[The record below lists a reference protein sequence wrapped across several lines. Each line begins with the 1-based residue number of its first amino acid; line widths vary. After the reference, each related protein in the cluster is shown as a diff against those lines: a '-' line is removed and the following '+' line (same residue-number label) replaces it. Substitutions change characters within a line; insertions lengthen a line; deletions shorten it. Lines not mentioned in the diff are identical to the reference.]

1 MNTIQCDNKNQYD
14 CLIQKKSYFY
24 PQYQIL
30 ENEQKALFIIRKN
43 TLILQNCTDTVTVNQ
58 DQVIFLQQGNYTIKT
73 PATEPTEIIYIPLS
87 DDFLRDFTSKY
98 NDILSRIERDEDFSS
113 AFICFQNSPL
123 IQFCSNGFE
132 YMTIHSCPETFTQ
145 LRIEELLIL
154 LLSTEQGSDLMAL
167 LRQLS
172 HRQIDRLKLFM
183 EKNHLKNWKLKQ
195 FAREFGMGLT
205 TFKELFNHVYG
216 TSPRTWIC
224 ERRIIYAHQLLLTT
238 EMSIVDISME
248 SGFSSQSYF
257 TQSYHRR
264 FNMTPSKARNL
275 RLKL

>member
-1 MNTIQCDNKNQYD
+1 MNTIQCGENTKQD
-14 CLIQKKSYFY
+14 CVIQKLSYFY

-30 ENEQKALFIIRKN
+30 ENNQKALYIIRN
-43 TLILQNCTDTVTVNQ
+43 NALVLQNCTNTITINK
-58 DQVIFLQQGNYTIKT
+58 DQIIFLQQGNYTIKT
-73 PATEPTEIIYIPLS
+73 LGNEPCETIYIPLS
-87 DDFLRDFTSKY
+87 DNFLRNFMSK
-98 NDILSRIERDEDFSS
+98 NSDILSNIDREENFSS
-113 AFICFQNSPL
+113 AFICFEDSPL
-123 IQFCSNGFE
+123 IHFCSNGFD
-132 YMTIHSCPETFTQ
+132 YLSSQNCPDTFTQ
-145 LRIEELLIL
+145 LRIEEMLIL
-154 LLSTEQGSDLMAL
+154 LLSSEQGANLMAL

-172 HRQIDRLKLFM
+172 HRQVDRLKIFM

-264 FNMTPSKARNL
+264 FNMTPSKARH
-275 RLKL
+275 LKLKL

>member
-1 MNTIQCDNKNQYD
+1 MNTMLCDKNDQYD
-14 CLIQKKSYFY
+14 CTIQKRSYFY

-30 ENEQKALFIIRKN
+30 ENEQKAIFLIRKN
-43 TLILQNCTDTVTVNQ
+43 ALILQNCTDTVTINEH
-58 DQVIFLQQGNYTIKT
+58 QVLFLQQGNYTIKT
-73 PATEPTEIIYIPLS
+73 QGSEPTDIIYIPLS
-87 DDFLRDFTSKY
+87 DDFLRDFMSKY
-98 NDILSRIERDEDFSS
+98 NDILSQIERDEAFSS
-113 AFICFQNSPL
+113 AFICFQNSSL

-132 YMTIHSCPETFTQ
+132 YLTVQSCPETFTQ

-154 LLSTEQGSDLMAL
+154 LLSSEHGSDLMAL

-172 HRQIDRLKLFM
+172 HRQVDRLKIFM

-275 RLKL
+275 RSKL

>member
-58 DQVIFLQQGNYTIKT
+58 DQIIFLQQGNYTIKT
-73 PATEPTEIIYIPLS
+73 PATEPAEIIYIPLS

-98 NDILSRIERDEDFSS
+98 NDILSQIERDEDFSS

-132 YMTIHSCPETFTQ
+132 YITIHSCPETFTQ

>member
-1 MNTIQCDNKNQYD
+1 MNTIQCNKTKQYD
-14 CLIQKKSYFY
+14 CAIQKKSYLY
-24 PQYQIL
+24 PQYQVL
-30 ENEQKALFIIRKN
+30 ENEQKALFLIRKN
-43 TLILQNCTDTVTVNQ
+43 TLILQNCTDTVTAIE
-58 DQVIFLQQGNYTIKT
+58 DQVLFLQQGNYTIKT
-73 PATEPTEIIYIPLS
+73 QGVEPTDIIYIPLS
-87 DDFLRDFTSKY
+87 DDFLRNFMSKY
-98 NDILSRIERDEDFSS
+98 NDILCQIDRDEEFTS
-113 AFICFQNSPL
+113 AFILFQNSPL

-132 YMTIHSCPETFTQ
+132 YLILQSCPETFTQ

-172 HRQIDRLKLFM
+172 HRQVDRLKIFM

-205 TFKELFNHVYG
+205 TFKELFSHVYG

-275 RLKL
+275 RSKL

>member
-1 MNTIQCDNKNQYD
+1 MNTIQCDKTDLYD
-14 CLIQKKSYFY
+14 SNIQKRSYFY

-30 ENEQKALFIIRKN
+30 ENEQKALFLIQKN
-43 TLILQNCTDTVTVNQ
+43 ALTLQNCTDTVTINENQ
-58 DQVIFLQQGNYTIKT
+58 VLFLQQGSYTIKT
-73 PATEPTEIIYIPLS
+73 QGAEPTDIIYIPLS
-87 DDFLRDFTSKY
+87 DDFLRDFMSKH
-98 NDILSRIERDEDFSS
+98 NDILCQIERDDEFSS

-132 YMTIHSCPETFTQ
+132 YLTAQSCPKAFTQ

-154 LLSTEQGSDLMAL
+154 LLSTENGSDLMAL

-172 HRQIDRLKLFM
+172 HRQVDRLKIFM

-264 FNMTPSKARNL
+264 FNMTPSKARNI
-275 RLKL
+275 RSKL

>member
-1 MNTIQCDNKNQYD
+1 MNTIQCSENNKKESS
-14 CLIQKKSYFY
+14 IQRKSYFY

-30 ENEQKALFIIRKN
+30 EIDQKALYIVRKN
-43 TLILQNCTDTVTVNQ
+43 ALTLQNCTNTVLVNQ
-58 DQVIFLQQGNYTIKT
+58 DQVLFLQQGSYTIKT
-73 PATEPTEIIYIPLS
+73 QKAEPCEIIYIPLS
-87 DDFLRDFTSKY
+87 DDFLRNFMSKY
-98 NDILSRIERDEDFSS
+98 SDILSNIERDETFSS
-113 AFICFQNSPL
+113 AFICFQDSPL
-123 IQFCSNGFE
+123 IHFCNNGFE
-132 YMTIHSCPETFTQ
+132 YLSSQDCPDTFTQ

-154 LLSTEQGSDLMAL
+154 LLSTEQGADLMAL

-172 HRQIDRLKLFM
+172 HRQVDRLKIFM

-195 FAREFGMGLT
+195 FSREFGMGLT

-264 FNMTPSKARNL
+264 FSMTPSKARNL
-275 RLKL
+275 KLKL

>member
-1 MNTIQCDNKNQYD
+1 M
-14 CLIQKKSYFY
+14 
-24 PQYQIL
+24 
-30 ENEQKALFIIRKN
+30 
-43 TLILQNCTDTVTVNQ
+43 QNCTDTVTVIENQ
-58 DQVIFLQQGNYTIKT
+58 VLFLQQGNYTIKT
-73 PATEPTEIIYIPLS
+73 QGTEPTDIIYIPLS
-87 DDFLRDFTSKY
+87 DDFLRDFMSKY
-98 NDILSRIERDEDFSS
+98 NDILCQIERDEEFSS
-113 AFICFQNSPL
+113 AFICFQNSSL

-132 YMTIHSCPETFTQ
+132 YLTVQSCPETFTQ
-145 LRIEELLIL
+145 LRVEELLIL

-172 HRQIDRLKLFM
+172 HRQVDRLKIFM

-264 FNMTPSKARNL
+264 FNMTPSKARNIKS
-275 RLKL
+275 KL

>member
-1 MNTIQCDNKNQYD
+1 MNTIQCDKIERSD
-14 CLIQKKSYFY
+14 CAIQKRSYFY

-30 ENEQKALFIIRKN
+30 ENEQKAIFLIRKN
-43 TLILQNCTDTVTVNQ
+43 ALTLQNCTDTVITNENQ
-58 DQVIFLQQGNYTIKT
+58 VLFLQQGSYTIRT
-73 PATEPTEIIYIPLS
+73 QGAEPTDVIYIPLS
-87 DDFLRDFTSKY
+87 DDFLRDFMSKY
-98 NDILSRIERDEDFSS
+98 NDILCQIERDEEFSS

-132 YMTIHSCPETFTQ
+132 YLTVQSCPETFTQ

-172 HRQIDRLKLFM
+172 HRQVDRLKIFM

-238 EMSIVDISME
+238 EMSIVDVSME

-275 RLKL
+275 RSKL

>member
-1 MNTIQCDNKNQYD
+1 MNTTNYSENNQYD
-14 CLIQKKSYFY
+14 CAIQKRSFLY

-30 ENEQKALFIIRKN
+30 ENAQKALFIIRDN
-43 TLILQNCTDTVTVNQ
+43 SIILQNCTDTVMATK
-58 DQVIFLQQGNYTIKT
+58 DQILFLQQGNYTIKT
-73 PATEPTEIIYIPLS
+73 QGTEPTVVIHIPLS
-87 DDFLRDFTSKY
+87 DDFLRNFISKY
-98 NDILSRIERDEDFSS
+98 SDILSSIERDEEFSS
-113 AFICFQNSPL
+113 AFICFQDSPL
-123 IQFCSNGFE
+123 IHFCNNGFE
-132 YMTIHSCPETFTQ
+132 YITSQACPETFTQ

-154 LLSTEQGSDLMAL
+154 LLSTEQGADFMAL

-172 HRQIDRLKLFM
+172 HRQVDRLKIFM

-205 TFKELFNHVYG
+205 TFKELFNRVYG

-264 FNMTPSKARNL
+264 FNMTPSKARS
-275 RLKL
+275 LKLKL

>member
-1 MNTIQCDNKNQYD
+1 MNTIQCNKTEQYD
-14 CLIQKKSYFY
+14 CAIQKKSYLY
-24 PQYQIL
+24 PQYQVL
-30 ENEQKALFIIRKN
+30 ENEQKALFLIRKN
-43 TLILQNCTDTVTVNQ
+43 TLILQNCTDTVTAIE
-58 DQVIFLQQGNYTIKT
+58 DQVLFLQQGNYTIKT
-73 PATEPTEIIYIPLS
+73 QGVEPTDIIYIPLS
-87 DDFLRDFTSKY
+87 DDFLRNFMSKY
-98 NDILSRIERDEDFSS
+98 NDILCQIDRDEEFTS
-113 AFICFQNSPL
+113 AFILFQNSPL

-132 YMTIHSCPETFTQ
+132 YLILQSCPETFTQ

-172 HRQIDRLKLFM
+172 HRQVDRLKIFM

-205 TFKELFNHVYG
+205 TFKELFSHVYG

-275 RLKL
+275 RSKL

>member
-1 MNTIQCDNKNQYD
+1 MNTIQYDRNNQND
-14 CLIQKKSYFY
+14 CEIQKKSFFY

-30 ENEQKALFIIRKN
+30 ENEQKALFLIRKN
-43 TLILQNCTDTVTVNQ
+43 ALILQNCTDTITVDQ
-58 DQVIFLQQGNYTIKT
+58 DQVLFLQQGNYTIKT
-73 PATEPTEIIYIPLS
+73 QGIEPVDIIAIPLS
-87 DDFLRDFTSKY
+87 DDFLRNFMSKY
-98 NDILSRIERDEDFSS
+98 NDILCNIERDEEFSG

-123 IQFCSNGFE
+123 IHFCSNGFE
-132 YMTIHSCPETFTQ
+132 YLTTQSCPKAFTQ
-145 LRIEELLIL
+145 LRIEEFLVL

-172 HRQIDRLKLFM
+172 HRQVDRLKIFM

-264 FNMTPSKARNL
+264 FNMTPSKARNI

>member
-1 MNTIQCDNKNQYD
+1 MNTIPCDNKNQYD

-43 TLILQNCTDTVTVNQ
+43 ALILQNCTDTVTVNQ

-87 DDFLRDFTSKY
+87 DDFLRDFISKY
-98 NDILSRIERDEDFSS
+98 NDILSRIERDQDFSS

-132 YMTIHSCPETFTQ
+132 YITIHSCPETFTQ

-264 FNMTPSKARNL
+264 FNMTPSKA
-275 RLKL
+275 

>member
-1 MNTIQCDNKNQYD
+1 MNTIKCSENNLND
-14 CLIQKKSYFY
+14 CAIQKKTYLS

-30 ENEQKALFIIRKN
+30 KSDQKALYIIRKN
-43 TLILQNCTDTVTVNQ
+43 ALILQNCNDTVLVNQ
-58 DQVIFLQQGNYTIKT
+58 DQILFLQQGNYTIKT
-73 PATEPTEIIYIPLS
+73 QNSEPCEAIYIPLK
-87 DDFLRDFTSKY
+87 DDFLRNFMSKY
-98 NDILSRIERDEDFSS
+98 SDILSNIERDETFSS
-113 AFICFQNSPL
+113 SFICFQDSPL
-123 IQFCSNGFE
+123 IHYCNNGLE
-132 YMTIHSCPETFTQ
+132 YLFYQDCPNTFTK

-154 LLSTEQGSDLMAL
+154 LLSTEQGIELMAL

-172 HRQIDRLKLFM
+172 HRQVDRLQIFM

-205 TFKELFNHVYG
+205 TFKELFSHVYG

-275 RLKL
+275 KLKL

>member
-43 TLILQNCTDTVTVNQ
+43 ILILQNCTDTVTVHQ
-58 DQVIFLQQGNYTIKT
+58 DQIIFLQQGNYTIKT
-73 PATEPTEIIYIPLS
+73 PATEPAEIIYIPLS
-87 DDFLRDFTSKY
+87 DDFLRGFTSKY
-98 NDILSRIERDEDFSS
+98 NDILSQIERDEDFSS

-132 YMTIHSCPETFTQ
+132 YITIHSCPETFTQ

>member
-1 MNTIQCDNKNQYD
+1 MNTMQCCENSQFD
-14 CLIQKKSYFY
+14 CTIKRKSYFY

-30 ENEQKALFIIRKN
+30 ENDQKALYIIRKN
-43 TLILQNCTDTVTVNQ
+43 TIVLQNCTDTIAVEQ
-58 DQVIFLQQGNYTIKT
+58 DKILFLEQGSYTIKT
-73 PATEPTEIIYIPLS
+73 KEQDPCEILYIPLS
-87 DDFLRDFTSKY
+87 DDFLRNFMSKY
-98 NDILSRIERDEDFSS
+98 SDILSKIEREKEFSS
-113 AFICFQNSPL
+113 AFICFDDSPL
-123 IQFCSNGFE
+123 IHFCSNGFE
-132 YMTIHSCPETFTQ
+132 YLSSQVCPDTFTQ
-145 LRIEELLIL
+145 LRVEELLIL
-154 LLSTEQGSDLMAL
+154 LLSTEKGADLMAL
-167 LRQLS
+167 FRQLS
-172 HRQIDRLKLFM
+172 HRQVDRLKIFM

-264 FNMTPSKARNL
+264 FSMTPSKARNL
-275 RLKL
+275 KLKL

>member
-1 MNTIQCDNKNQYD
+1 MTAI
-14 CLIQKKSYFY
+14 
-24 PQYQIL
+24 
-30 ENEQKALFIIRKN
+30 E
-43 TLILQNCTDTVTVNQ
+43 
-58 DQVIFLQQGNYTIKT
+58 DQVLFLQQGNYTIKT
-73 PATEPTEIIYIPLS
+73 QGVEPTDIIYIPLS
-87 DDFLRDFTSKY
+87 DDFLRNFMSKY
-98 NDILSRIERDEDFSS
+98 NDILCQIDRDEEFTS
-113 AFICFQNSPL
+113 AFILFQNSPL

-132 YMTIHSCPETFTQ
+132 YLILQSCPETFTQ

-172 HRQIDRLKLFM
+172 HRQVDRLKIFM

-205 TFKELFNHVYG
+205 TFKELFSHVYG

-275 RLKL
+275 RSKL

>member
-1 MNTIQCDNKNQYD
+1 MLDSKEI
-14 CLIQKKSYFY
+14 LY

-43 TLILQNCTDTVTVNQ
+43 TLILQNCTDTVTVHQ
-58 DQVIFLQQGNYTIKT
+58 DQIIFLQQGNYTIKT
-73 PATEPTEIIYIPLS
+73 PATEPAEIIYIPLS

-98 NDILSRIERDEDFSS
+98 NDILSQIERDEDFSS

-132 YMTIHSCPETFTQ
+132 YITIHSCPETFTQ

>member
-1 MNTIQCDNKNQYD
+1 MNTILCNKTERYD
-14 CLIQKKSYFY
+14 CTIQKRSYFY

-30 ENEQKALFIIRKN
+30 ENEQKAIFLIRKSAL
-43 TLILQNCTDTVTVNQ
+43 TLQNCTDTVTINENQ
-58 DQVIFLQQGNYTIKT
+58 VLFLQQGSYTIKT
-73 PATEPTEIIYIPLS
+73 QGSEPTDIIYIPLS
-87 DDFLRDFTSKY
+87 DDFLRDFMSKY
-98 NDILSRIERDEDFSS
+98 NDILCQIERDEEFSS
-113 AFICFQNSPL
+113 AFICFQNSSL

-132 YMTIHSCPETFTQ
+132 YLTIQSCPETFTQ

-172 HRQIDRLKLFM
+172 HRQVDRLKIFM

-275 RLKL
+275 RSKL

>member
-1 MNTIQCDNKNQYD
+1 MNTLQCDKTERYD
-14 CLIQKKSYFY
+14 CAIQKRSYFY

-30 ENEQKALFIIRKN
+30 ENERKAIFLIRKN
-43 TLILQNCTDTVTVNQ
+43 ALTLQNCTDTVTTNENQ
-58 DQVIFLQQGNYTIKT
+58 VLFLQQGSYTIKT
-73 PATEPTEIIYIPLS
+73 LGAEPTDIIYIPLS
-87 DDFLRDFTSKY
+87 DDFLRNFMSKY
-98 NDILSRIERDEDFSS
+98 NDILCQIERDEEFSN

-132 YMTIHSCPETFTQ
+132 YLTVQSCPETFTQ

-172 HRQIDRLKLFM
+172 HRQVDRLKIFM

-224 ERRIIYAHQLLLTT
+224 ERRIIYAHQLLLNT

-275 RLKL
+275 RSKL

>member
-1 MNTIQCDNKNQYD
+1 MNTIQYEKNDQYD
-14 CLIQKKSYFY
+14 CAIQKKSYFY

-30 ENEQKALFIIRKN
+30 ENEQKALFLIRKN
-43 TLILQNCTDTVTVNQ
+43 ALILQNCTDTVTVSDNQ
-58 DQVIFLQQGNYTIKT
+58 VLFLQQGNYTIKT
-73 PATEPTEIIYIPLS
+73 QGTEPTDIICIPLS
-87 DDFLRDFTSKY
+87 DDFLRDFMSKY
-98 NDILSRIERDEDFSS
+98 NEILCQIERDEEFSS

-132 YMTIHSCPETFTQ
+132 YLTIQSCPEAFIQ

-154 LLSTEQGSDLMAL
+154 LLSTDQGSDLMAL

-172 HRQIDRLKLFM
+172 HRQVDRLKIFM

-238 EMSIVDISME
+238 ELSIVDISME

-275 RLKL
+275 RSKL

>member
-1 MNTIQCDNKNQYD
+1 MNTIQCGENNQLD
-14 CLIQKKSYFY
+14 CVIENKSYFY

-30 ENEQKALFIIRKN
+30 ENKQKALYIIRKN
-43 TLILQNCTDTVTVNQ
+43 ALVLQNCTDTVLVNQ
-58 DQVIFLQQGNYTIKT
+58 DQILFLQEGNYTIKT
-73 PATEPTEIIYIPLS
+73 QDNEPCDTLYIPLS
-87 DDFLRDFTSKY
+87 DDFLRNFMSKY
-98 NDILSRIERDEDFSS
+98 SDILSKIERDEEFSS
-113 AFICFQNSPL
+113 AFICFQDSPL
-123 IQFCSNGFE
+123 IHFCNNGLE
-132 YMTIHSCPETFTQ
+132 YLTSQSCPSAFTL

-154 LLSTEQGSDLMAL
+154 LLSTENGADLMAL

-172 HRQIDRLKLFM
+172 HRQVDRLKIFM

-264 FNMTPSKARNL
+264 FSMTPSKARNL
-275 RLKL
+275 KLKL

>member
-14 CLIQKKSYFY
+14 CLVQKKSYFY

-43 TLILQNCTDTVTVNQ
+43 TLILQNCTDTVTINQ
-58 DQVIFLQQGNYTIKT
+58 DQVLFLQQGNYTIKT
-73 PATEPTEIIYIPLS
+73 PTTEPSEIIYIPLP
-87 DDFLRDFTSKY
+87 DDFLRDFTAKY
-98 NDILSRIERDEDFSS
+98 NDILSQIERDEDFSS

-132 YMTIHSCPETFTQ
+132 YITIHSCPKTFTQ
-145 LRIEELLIL
+145 LRVEELLIL

>member
-43 TLILQNCTDTVTVNQ
+43 TLILQNCTDTVTVHQ
-58 DQVIFLQQGNYTIKT
+58 DQIIFLQQGNYTIKT
-73 PATEPTEIIYIPLS
+73 PATEPAEIIYIPLS

-98 NDILSRIERDEDFSS
+98 NDILSQIERDEDFSS

-132 YMTIHSCPETFTQ
+132 YITIHSCPETFTQ

>member
-1 MNTIQCDNKNQYD
+1 MNTIQCSEKNLND
-14 CLIQKKSYFY
+14 CAIQKKTYLY

-30 ENEQKALFIIRKN
+30 ESEQKALYIIRKN
-43 TLILQNCTDTVTVNQ
+43 KLILQNCTDTVLVNQ
-58 DQVIFLQQGNYTIKT
+58 DQVLFLQQGNYTIKT
-73 PATEPTEIIYIPLS
+73 QNAESCETIFIPLT
-87 DDFLRDFTSKY
+87 DDFLRSFMSKY
-98 NDILSRIERDEDFSS
+98 SDILSNIDRDETFSS

-123 IQFCSNGFE
+123 INFCNNGFE
-132 YMTIHSCPETFTQ
+132 YLLSQDCPNTFTQ

-172 HRQIDRLKLFM
+172 HRQVDRLQIFM

-205 TFKELFNHVYG
+205 TFKELFSHVYG

-264 FNMTPSKARNL
+264 FNMTPSKARS
-275 RLKL
+275 LKLKL

>member
-1 MNTIQCDNKNQYD
+1 MNTILCDKTERYD
-14 CLIQKKSYFY
+14 CTIQKRSYFY

-30 ENEQKALFIIRKN
+30 ENEQKAIFLIRKN
-43 TLILQNCTDTVTVNQ
+43 ALTLQNCTDTVTINENQ
-58 DQVIFLQQGNYTIKT
+58 VLFLQQGSYTIKT
-73 PATEPTEIIYIPLS
+73 QGSEPTDIIYIPLS
-87 DDFLRDFTSKY
+87 DDFLRDFMSKY
-98 NDILSRIERDEDFSS
+98 NDILCQIERDEEFSS
-113 AFICFQNSPL
+113 AFICFQNSSL

-132 YMTIHSCPETFTQ
+132 YLTIQSCPETFTQ

-172 HRQIDRLKLFM
+172 HRQVDRLKIFM

-275 RLKL
+275 RSKL

>member
-87 DDFLRDFTSKY
+87 DDFLRDFISKY
-98 NDILSRIERDEDFSS
+98 NDILSRIERDQDFSS

>member
-1 MNTIQCDNKNQYD
+1 MNTIQCDESDKLNSA
-14 CLIQKKSYFY
+14 IQKKSFFF

-30 ENEQKALFIIRKN
+30 ENEQKALFIIRN
-43 TLILQNCTDTVTVNQ
+43 NAFTLQNCTDTVVINQ
-58 DQVIFLQQGNYTIKT
+58 DQILFLQQGNYTIKT
-73 PATEPTEIIYIPLS
+73 QGVEPTDVIYIPLS
-87 DDFLRDFTSKY
+87 DDFLRNFMSKY
-98 NDILSRIERDEDFSS
+98 SDILSTIERDETFSS
-113 AFICFQNSPL
+113 AFIGFQDSPL
-123 IQFCSNGFE
+123 IHFCSNGFE
-132 YMTIHSCPETFTQ
+132 YLTSQSHPDAFAQ

-154 LLSTEQGSDLMAL
+154 LLSTENGADLMAL

-264 FNMTPSKARNL
+264 FSMTPSKARNL
-275 RLKL
+275 KLKL